1 VTRPIF
7 LHRPPSGARRA
18 VRRTR
23 RLAAPL
29 LLSGAVALTTAG
41 QQPPPA
47 AERAAPPP
55 PRTITVPP
63 DASEAGMDARVKQQL
78 AALADSDTFYFFR
91 FEDRLDASG
100 ITFRHR
106 VVDDAGKHYKAVHY
120 DHGNGIS
127 AADVDGDGLH
137 DLYLT
142 TQLGRNE
149 LWRNLGGGKFED
161 VTERA
166 GVGLADKISVTGS
179 FGDYDNDGD
188 PDLYV
193 TTVKQGNHLFRN
205 DGKGRFTD
213 VTAEAGVGYV
223 GHSSTPL
230 WFDYDRDGDLDLFV
244 TNVGVYTTDET
255 GAGGYY
261 VGVDNAFSGHLFPE
275 RTETSV
281 LYENTGD
288 GRFRDAS
295 RETGLVDG
303 SWSGDA
309 SPVDLD
315 GDGWIDLYVLNM
327 QGDDHLWLNREGKFT
342 EARAKHFPKS
352 PWGAMGIEF
361 FDFDR
366 DGRLDLILTDMH
378 SDMSETIGPE
388 REKLKSRM
396 QWSETTLQGGDD
408 NVFGN
413 AFWVSRGEGRFEEVS
428 DRVGAENYWPW
439 GVSVEDLNADGYE
452 DVLITAS
459 MNYPFRY
466 GLNSVLLNEGGER
479 FADAETVLGVE
490 PRAGG
495 ATTAE
500 WFELDCGGA
509 DREHDLC
516 EGQQGRLVVRGT
528 LGTRSSVIFDLDR
541 DGDVDVVTNEFNSPP
556 QVLISDLAAQ
566 TEVRWLEVDLTGTRS
581 NRDGL
586 GALVTVIAGGLR
598 QTEQHDGKSGYLS
611 QSSLPL
617 YFGLGAAEAVD
628 RVEVLWPSGT
638 RQVVE
643 RPGVNR
649 RIEIAEPVEV
659 EDVDVIE
666 KGAGET
672 RPAAGAE
679 EPEEPEEAAPPAVR

>member
-1 VTRPIF
+1 VTRSIF
-7 LHRPPSGARRA
+7 LHRPPSGARGA
-18 VRRTR
+18 G
-23 RLAAPL
+23 RLAATL
-29 LLSGAVALTTAG
+29 LLSAALALAAAA
-41 QQPPPA
+41 QQPPAA
-47 AERAAPPP
+47 AERAEPPP

-63 DASEAGMDARVKQQL
+63 DASEAGMEARSKRQL
-78 AALADSDTFYFFR
+78 ADLADSDTFYFFR

-100 ITFRHR
+100 ITFHHR

-142 TQLGRNE
+142 TQIGRNE
-149 LWRNLGGGKFED
+149 LWRNLGGGRFED

-166 GVGLADKISVTGS
+166 GVGLPGKISVTGS
-179 FGDYDNDGD
+179 FADYDDDGD

-213 VTAEAGVGYV
+213 VTDLAGVGYV

-275 RTETSV
+275 RTETSI
-281 LYENTGD
+281 LYENVD
-288 GRFRDAS
+288 GTRFRDVSAA
-295 RETGLVDG
+295 TGLIDG

-327 QGDDHLWLNREGKFT
+327 QGDDHLWINREGRFT

-352 PWGAMGIEF
+352 PWGAMGIKF

-378 SDMSETIGPE
+378 SDMSENIGPE

-413 AFWVSRGEGRFEEVS
+413 AFWLGRGDGKFEEVS

-439 GVSVEDLNADGYE
+439 GVSVDDLNADGY
-452 DVLITAS
+452 DDAVITSS

-466 GLNSVLLNEGGER
+466 GLNSVLLNEAGER

-495 ATTAE
+495 ATTAP
-500 WFELDCGGA
+500 WFELDCDGV
-509 DREHDLC
+509 DRDHDLC
-516 EGQQGRLVVRGT
+516 EGQQGRLLVRGT
-528 LGTRSSVIFDLDR
+528 LGTRSAVIFDLDR
-541 DGDVDVVTNEFNSPP
+541 DGDLDVVTNELNSPP
-556 QVLISDLAAQ
+556 QVLVSDLSEQ
-566 TEVRWLEVDLTGTRS
+566 TDVRWLEVDLTGTGS

-586 GALVTVIAGGLR
+586 GAVVTVVAGGLR
-598 QTEQHDGKSGYLS
+598 QMEVNDGKSGYLS

-617 YFGLGAAEAVD
+617 YFGLGDAEAVE
-628 RVEVLWPSGT
+628 RVEVRWPSGAT
-638 RQVVE
+638 QVVE
-643 RPGVNR
+643 RPGTNR
-649 RIEIAEPVEV
+649 RIEIVEPVEV
-659 EDVDVIE
+659 EDVEVIE
-666 KGAGET
+666 EAGGAAGDEAG
-672 RPAAGAE
+672 PAAAE
-679 EPEEPEEAAPPAVR
+679 PPAADPGTADPGASS